1 MPYTNMTGW
10 DLFFSCGANS
20 RNSTVAP
27 AELGHIQEPV
37 EDVTSY
43 RWVGELAGGVTGCLL
58 LFLTVL
64 VVVKRYLAAVER
76 LPCPCLPTPRPDP
89 NNISDAPDFTPPSPL
104 LPCPSVIPE
113 AQLIEMSTLRP
124 EPSHQV
130 VMQGRHVVGIYNP
143 GAIRTYM

>member
-1 MPYTNMTGW
+1 MPSTNLTGW
-10 DLFFSCGANS
+10 DLFFSYGATS

-27 AELGHIQEPV
+27 AVLGHIPEPV
-37 EDVTSY
+37 EDVVSH

-76 LPCPCLPTPRPDP
+76 LPCPCLPIPRPDSDS
-89 NNISDAPDFTPPSPL
+89 ISAAPDFTPPSPRR
-104 LPCPSVIPE
+104 PCPSAFPE

-124 EPSHQV
+124 EPAHQV
-130 VMQGRHVVGIYNP
+130 VMQGRHVVGVYNP